1 MLFSKHLPKLELEK
15 STLGKYSALFKL
27 RRVCVL
33 SELER
38 ERERERENRWK
49 VLKRFLNENFLTVY
63 KAPKRLPAANLF
75 CVKQKQ
81 TFTNKLN

>member
-33 SELER
+33 SEL

>member
-15 STLGKYSALFKL
+15 SILGKYSALFKL

-33 SELER
+33 SEL